1 MDLAALLRAATKHR
15 RGIALAAA
23 AAAAATAL
31 LALRRRRLTNGS
43 TKDDE
48 DDEVAA
54 DGKALYRF
62 ARADFGALE
71 FMPLHLD
78 LTLDI
83 APERVRVLAR
93 QT

>member
-43 TKDDE
+43 TKDE
-48 DDEVAA
+48 DDDAAA